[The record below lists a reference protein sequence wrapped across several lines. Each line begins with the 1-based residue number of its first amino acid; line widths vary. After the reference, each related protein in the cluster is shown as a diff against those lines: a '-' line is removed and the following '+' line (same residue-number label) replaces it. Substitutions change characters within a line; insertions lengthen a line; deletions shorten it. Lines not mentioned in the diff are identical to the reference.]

1 MKNNAELQRDVQTA
15 IAWEP
20 LLTAAEIGVTVKDGV
35 VSLTGAVDSY
45 AKKAEAEN
53 AAKGVIGVKA
63 VVEEIKIKFND
74 LYEKITDNEIAT
86 EILKALKWNT
96 QTPSD
101 KIKIKVE
108 NGWVTLEGELE
119 WNYQKEEAKD
129 IIKNLSGV
137 MGIINNISIKSNF
150 EDKIEKSDI
159 ESALSRNSFINT
171 NKIKVKVANHAV
183 TLTGEVRSWFEKD
196 KSSQIA
202 WKAKGVWTVNN
213 DLAIEYIY

>member
-196 KSSQIA
+196 KASQIA